1 MKKVVEKERL
11 DANIEYVT
19 DMSSVAKL
27 RVLVT
32 PAVWVDGEIV
42 IQGKIPSES
51 EILKF
56 IKKK

>member
-11 DANIEYVT
+11 DADIEYVT

-27 RVLVT
+27 GVLVT